1 MATPPDPVIASVI
14 SRLEQLAQLGA
25 RTVQLSP
32 EPDGGFA
39 AYATRIADLCIR
51 ELAGD
56 VPAPK
61 LYDFDQDG

>member
-1 MATPPDPVIASVI
+1 MAAPDPAVASVI
-14 SRLEQLAQLGA
+14 GRLEQLAQLGA
-25 RTVQLSP
+25 RHVAAST

-56 VPAPK
+56 VRSPR
-61 LYDFDQDG
+61 LYDFDRDG